1 MRFVSPVLTFVLL
14 MAPLAAMNAQTPARH
29 AYTVHDWAAAR
40 SASPVAVSPDGSLIL
55 YRVSYGA
62 ESGDG
67 GHEFWFI
74 HPDGSGAVKLQLAEG
89 FSPEG
94 FTLGRSA
101 HETALY
107 GSWKVNGQPQLA
119 VFAISGNRGAA
130 APATV
135 VALPRGEQGILPSPD
150 GTRFALIADPRSP
163 DPLDVIRTVIEPEQ
177 ASLYVVHTDG
187 TGGAWEC
194 TAVHGLSGGVGS
206 SDLPIAWSP
215 DGTQLA
221 LLSSSPKI
229 GNHDMHSYIDLC
241 SVGGASG
248 STAGVLRH
256 VATIDNSG
264 GSIVFSGPTEIAFL
278 STTAGTQTPD
288 HLYTVSTSGG
298 APVDRTPDLPT
309 TTSVMSADA
318 HGNVFVGIAHGVRSE
333 VHTYR
338 DGKLTPAYAWPEGG
352 VGNIVFS
359 PYTSASPQNAFQV
372 YDPTHTGNVAVVSGS
387 DLRCITHEGDKEI
400 ANIDLGPVKVVHW
413 TSKDGVA
420 LEGIATFPAGYVE
433 GKKYPFL
440 VLPHG
445 GPEANDELALDPL
458 ARIIAGMGYVVMQPE
473 YRGSTGYGDAH
484 LAAIYQHFGDRAYA
498 DVDSATDY
506 AIAQGWA
513 DPQRLA
519 IFGWSA
525 GGFMT
530 SWTVT
535 QTHRYK
541 AAVEGAGITDW
552 GSFIFTSDVYQTD
565 FDARWPEED
574 PHDFE
579 KFSAVDF
586 AKNVTTPLLILHGA
600 ADVRVPTYQGR
611 EFYEVLAA
619 HGKTVRMVTY
629 PGSGHFPHLWQ
640 QRINIFNEIEAWLE
654 KYNP

>member
-1 MRFVSPVLTFVLL
+1 MRSMHPVVTFVLSI
-14 MAPLAAMNAQTPARH
+14 ATLAAGAQVPARH
-29 AYTVHDWAAAR
+29 VYTVHDWAAAR
-40 SASPVAVSPDGSLIL
+40 SASPVAVSTDGATIL
-55 YRVSYGA
+55 YRVGYGA

-74 HPDGSGAVKLQLAEG
+74 HPDGTGAVKLELPEH

-94 FTLGRSA
+94 FTLKGD
-101 HETALY
+101 ALY
-107 GSWKVNGQPQLA
+107 GSWTVNGEPQLA
-119 VFAISGNRGAA
+119 VFALNGNKAAA
-130 APATV
+130 APTTV
-135 VALPRGEQGILPSPD
+135 VVLAHGEEGILPSPD
-150 GTRFALIADPRSP
+150 GTKFALIADSRPP
-163 DPLDVIRTVIEPEQ
+163 DPLDAVRTVVEPEQ
-177 ASLYVVHTDG
+177 ASLYVVRTDG

-194 TAVHGLSGGVGS
+194 TAVHDLSGGVGS

-215 DGTQLA
+215 DGAQLA

-229 GNHDMHSYIDLC
+229 GNHDMHSYLDLC
-241 SVGGASG
+241 SVGGG
-248 STAGVLRH
+248 LKH
-256 VATIDNSG
+256 LATIENSVA
-264 GSIVFSGPTEIAFL
+264 SIVFTGPAEVGFL
-278 STTAGTQTPD
+278 STTAATQTPD
-288 HLYTVSTSGG
+288 HLYTVSTNGG
-298 APVDRTPDLPT
+298 AVVDRTPELST
-309 TTSVMSADA
+309 TTSVMTADA
-318 HGNVFVGIAHGVRSE
+318 HGHVYVGISHGVRSE
-333 VHTYR
+333 VQTYR
-338 DGKLTPAYAWPEGG
+338 DGKLTQAYAWPEGG
-352 VGNIVFS
+352 VGRVTFS
-359 PYTSASPQNAFQV
+359 PYTASSGQAAFSV
-372 YDPTHTGNVAVVSGS
+372 YDPTHTANVAVASGNE
-387 DLRCITHEGDKEI
+387 LRRITQEGDKEI
-400 ANIDLGPVKVVHW
+400 ASIDLGPVKVVHW

-445 GPEANDELALDPL
+445 GPEANDVLELDPF
-458 ARIIAGMGYVVMQPE
+458 ARGIAGMGYVVMQPE

-484 LAAIYQHFGDRAYA
+484 LAAIYQHFGDRAYV

-552 GSFIFTSDVYQTD
+552 ASFMFTSDVYQTD
-565 FDARWPEED
+565 YDARWPEED

-579 KFSAVDF
+579 KYSAVDF

-611 EFYEVLAA
+611 EYYEVLAA
-619 HGKTVRMVTY
+619 RGKTVRMVLY

-640 QRINIFNEIEAWLE
+640 QRIDIFNEIQSWLG

>member
-1 MRFVSPVLTFVLL
+1 MRFTSLMLTFVFSF
-14 MAPLAAMNAQTPARH
+14 AIAGAQTPARH

-40 SASPVAVSPDGSLIL
+40 SASPVAVSPDGTTIL

-74 HPDGSGAVKLQLAEG
+74 HPDASGAVKLELPEN

-94 FTLGRSA
+94 FMLAGG
-101 HETALY
+101 ALY
-107 GSWKVNGQPQLA
+107 GSWTVNGQPQLA
-119 VFAISGNRGAA
+119 VFAMVGNKAAA
-130 APATV
+130 APTTV
-135 VALPRGEQGILPSPD
+135 VALPSGEQGILPSPD
-150 GTRFALIADPRSP
+150 GTRFAIIADPRAP
-163 DPLDVIRTVIEPEQ
+163 DPLDAVRTIVEPEQ
-177 ASLYVVHTDG
+177 ASLYVVHADG

-194 TAVHGLSGGVGS
+194 PAVHGLAGGEGS

-215 DGTQLA
+215 DGTGLA
-221 LLSSSPKI
+221 LLSTSPKI
-229 GNHDMHSYIDLC
+229 GNHEMHSYLDLC
-241 SVGGASG
+241 STS
-248 STAGVLRH
+248 GVLKH
-256 VATIDNSG
+256 LATIDNSVSG
-264 GSIVFSGPTEIAFL
+264 VAFSGPNEIAFL
-278 STTAGTQTPD
+278 STTAPTQTPD

-298 APVDRTPDLPT
+298 AVVDRTPKLAT
-309 TTSVMSADA
+309 TATSLTSDA
-318 HGNVFVGIAHGVRSE
+318 HGNVLVGVAHGVHSE
-333 VHTYR
+333 IHSYR
-338 DGKLTPAYAWPEGG
+338 GGALTLAYAWPEGG
-352 VGNIVFS
+352 VGHPVFS
-359 PYTSASPQNAFQV
+359 PYSGSATQTIFQV
-372 YDPTHTGNVAVVSGS
+372 YDPTHTGNVAVAAGS
-387 DLRCITHEGDKEI
+387 ELRRITHEGEKEM
-400 ANIDLGPVKVVHW
+400 ATIDLGPVKVVHW
-413 TSKDGVA
+413 TTKEGVA

-445 GPEANDELALDPL
+445 GPEANDELALDPFSR
-458 ARIIAGMGYVVMQPE
+458 AIAGMGYVVLQPE
-473 YRGSTGYGDAH
+473 YRGSTGYGDAD

-513 DPQRLA
+513 DPQRLT

-552 GSFIFTSDVYQTD
+552 GSFMFTSDVYQTD

-611 EFYEVLAA
+611 EYYEVLAA
-619 HGKTVRMVTY
+619 RGKTVKMVTY

-640 QRINIFNEIEAWLE
+640 QRIDVFNEIKAWLE
-654 KYNP
+654 QYNP

>member
-1 MRFVSPVLTFVLL
+1 MRVKICLVALVIS
-14 MAPLAAMNAQTPARH
+14 MAAVAAGGQGAGRH

-40 SASPVAVSPDGSLIL
+40 SASPVAVSPDGATIL
-55 YRVSYGA
+55 YRVGYGA

-67 GHEFWFI
+67 GHEFWFV
-74 HPDGSGAVKLQLAEG
+74 HPDGSGAVKLELPDG
-89 FSPEG
+89 FSPAG
-94 FTLGRSA
+94 FMAAGG
-101 HETALY
+101 ALY
-107 GSWKVNGQPQLA
+107 GSWTVNGQGQLA
-119 VFAISGNRGAA
+119 VFAMSGEKAAA
-130 APATV
+130 APSMV
-135 VALPRGEQGILPSPD
+135 VALPRGEEGILPSPD
-150 GTRFALIADPRSP
+150 GTRFAVIADPRAP
-163 DPLDVIRTVIEPEQ
+163 DALEAVRTIVEPEQ
-177 ASLYVVHTDG
+177 ASLYVVRADG

-194 TAVHGLSGGVGS
+194 AAVHGLAGGEGS

-215 DGTQLA
+215 DGA
-221 LLSSSPKI
+221 SVAMLSGSPKI
-229 GNHDMHSYIDLC
+229 GNHEMHSYIDLC
-241 SVGGASG
+241 GLSASG
-248 STAGVLRH
+248 GTLKH
-256 VATIDNSG
+256 VATIDNSVSG
-264 GSIVFSGPTEIAFL
+264 IVFSGAGEIAFL

-288 HLYTVSTSGG
+288 HLYTVATSGG
-298 APVDRTPDLPT
+298 AVVDRTPKLET
-309 TTSVMSADA
+309 TTSGLSADA
-318 HGNVFVGIAHGVRSE
+318 HGNVYVGIAHGVRSE

-338 DGKLTPAYAWPEGG
+338 DGKLTLAYAWPDGG
-352 VGNIVFS
+352 VGHATFS
-359 PYTSASPQNAFQV
+359 PYAAAAPAVALSVFDT
-372 YDPTHTGNVAVVSGS
+372 THTGNVAVASGS
-387 DLRCITHEGDKEI
+387 ELKRITHEGDEEVAK
-400 ANIDLGPVKVVHW
+400 IDLGPVKVVHW
-413 TSKDGVA
+413 KSKEGVA

-445 GPEANDELALDPL
+445 GPEANDVLELDPL
-458 ARIIAGMGYVVMQPE
+458 ARAIAGMGYVVLQPE

-552 GSFIFTSDVYQTD
+552 GSFMFTSDVYQTD
-565 FDARWPEED
+565 FDARWPEEN
-574 PHDFE
+574 PQDFQ
-579 KFSAVDF
+579 KFSAVAF

-611 EFYEVLAA
+611 EYYEVLAA
-619 HGKTVRMVTY
+619 RGKTVKMVTY

-640 QRINIFNEIEAWLE
+640 QRIDIFNEIKDWLG

>member
-1 MRFVSPVLTFVLL
+1 MRPIFPVLTFVLSI
-14 MAPLAAMNAQTPARH
+14 ATLAAAGAQAPAH
-29 AYTVHDWAAAR
+29 HVYTVHDWAAAR

-55 YRVSYGA
+55 YRVGFGA
-62 ESGDG
+62 ETGDG

-74 HPDGSGAVKLQLAEG
+74 HPDGSGAAKLELPEG
-89 FSPEG
+89 FSPAGFMREG
-94 FTLGRSA
+94 G
-101 HETALY
+101 ALY
-107 GSWKVNGQPQLA
+107 GSWTVNGRPQLA
-119 VFAISGNRGAA
+119 VFAMSGDKAAA
-130 APATV
+130 APSSV

-150 GTRFALIADPRSP
+150 GMRFALIADPRAP
-163 DPLDVIRTVIEPEQ
+163 DPLDAVRTIVEPEQ
-177 ASLYVVHTDG
+177 ASLYIVHADG
-187 TGGAWEC
+187 TGGEWEC
-194 TAVHGLSGGVGS
+194 IAVHGLAGGEGS
-206 SDLPIAWSP
+206 QDLPIAWSP

-221 LLSSSPKI
+221 LLSGSPKI
-229 GNHDMHSYIDLC
+229 GNHNMHSHLDLC
-241 SVGGASG
+241 SVSG
-248 STAGVLRH
+248 SGGTLKH
-256 VATIDNSG
+256 LATIDNSVSG
-264 GSIVFSGPTEIAFL
+264 IVFTGPSEIAFL
-278 STTAGTQTPD
+278 STTAPTQTPD
-288 HLYTVSTSGG
+288 HLYTVATGGG
-298 APVDRTPDLPT
+298 ATVDRTPQLAT
-309 TTSVMSADA
+309 TTSAIAADG
-318 HGNVFVGIAHGVRSE
+318 HGNVYVGIAHGVRSE
-333 VHTYR
+333 IHTYR
-338 DGKLTPAYAWPEGG
+338 GGKLTLAYAWPEGG
-352 VGNIVFS
+352 VGHIVFS
-359 PYTSASPQNAFQV
+359 PYTSATAQTAFAV
-372 YDPTHTGNVAVVSGS
+372 YDPTHTGNVAVPQGS
-387 DLRCITHEGDKEI
+387 QLQRITHEGDNEV

-413 TSKDGVA
+413 TSKEGVA
-420 LEGIATFPAGYVE
+420 LEGIATFPAGYVK

-445 GPEANDELALDPL
+445 GPEANDLLELDPL
-458 ARIIAGMGYVVMQPE
+458 ARAIAGMGYVVLQPE

-552 GSFIFTSDVYQTD
+552 GSFIFTSDVAQTD

-574 PHDFE
+574 PQAFQ

-611 EFYEVLAA
+611 EYYEVLADR
-619 HGKTVRMVTY
+619 GKTVKMVTY

-640 QRINIFNEIEAWLE
+640 QRIDVFNEIKAWLE
-654 KYNP
+654 QYNP